1 MNALQSRK
9 IEIRIHLSHPGLIV
23 VLVVIWR
30 LRESKENVVKET
42 GRERE
47 ETNYNCRR
55 CVNRM
60 NSSFGRNTPAGTAS
74 LIPKFEILVSNNY
87 LQSNLLG

>member
-1 MNALQSRK
+1 MNASQSRK
-9 IEIRIHLSHPGLIV
+9 IEIGIHLSHPGLIV

-30 LRESKENVVKET
+30 LRECKESVVKE
-42 GRERE
+42 RERRKRE

-60 NSSFGRNTPAGTAS
+60 NSSFGRTTPGTVS
-74 LIPKFEILVSNNY
+74 LSSQLESFVSNYN
-87 LQSNLLG
+87 LKSNLLG